1 MANRILRDWTQSEN
15 INQLS
20 ENAEVFFTRLIM
32 KADDYGCYYGSLKL
46 LKAALYPLREIS
58 NENLQSSIN
67 ECNTNGLILLYVI
80 EGKQFIKINNFGQR
94 LRIMKSKFPQPT
106 DRNSLTT
113 DRNSPTTDRN
123 SPLETKRSRN
133 EVETKRNETEGVFM
147 DEKYQLPY
155 EIINGEKIVG
165 SDNARKMGGMSIH
178 AIKIHCQNIG
188 VEYGGEY
195 GI

>member
-20 ENAEVFFTRLIM
+20 EPAEVFFTRLIM
-32 KADDYGCYYGSLKL
+32 KADDYGCYYGNLKL
-46 LKAALYPLREIS
+46 LKSALYPLREIS

-67 ECNTNGLILLYVI
+67 ECNVCGLILLYVI
-80 EGKQFIKINNFGQR
+80 DGKQFIKINNFGQR
-94 LRIMKSKFPQPT
+94 LRIMKSKFPQPN
-106 DRNSLTT
+106 DRNSLTF
-113 DRNSPTTDRN
+113 DRN
-123 SPLETKRSRN
+123 SPLETKRN
-133 EVETKRNETEGVFM
+133 EDETKMKRNETETEIFM

-165 SDNARKMGGMSIH
+165 SNNARKMGGMSVH

-188 VEYGGEY
+188 IEYGGEY